1 MHILEGHSMST
12 ATLTTA
18 PASLARILPFAGFG
32 AAAILI
38 VNALKRAEI
47 LPLSPATQLVAPVGQ
62 MFSIALIIGIFVA
75 VAALRRR
82 LGSIGVVLYVGSLV
96 GLAGVEFVIN
106 LVFPYVDAET
116 IPQLLAGPLGIAFT
130 VASITFLVGTV
141 VFYIALWRVSGS
153 PKLAIL
159 VIVVSSIPI
168 ALRMAFPE
176 LVLQLALVG
185 LAVGIALLALW
196 ALRLPRASSAN

>member
-1 MHILEGHSMST
+1 MST
-12 ATLTTA
+12 ATLPTA
-18 PASLARILPFAGFG
+18 PASLARILPIAGFG
-32 AAAILI
+32 AAAVLI

-62 MFSIALIIGIFVA
+62 MLSIALIIGIFVT

-82 LGSIGVVLYVGSLV
+82 LGSVGVVLYVGSLV

-106 LVFPYVDAET
+106 LVFPYIDAET

-141 VFYIALWRVSGS
+141 VFYSALWRVSGS
-153 PKLAIL
+153 PKVAIL

-196 ALRLPRASSAN
+196 ALRLPRASSTI